1 MFDRSTTI
9 LGPYFQREY
18 ISNKLAFTAE
28 QKDILMKK
36 LIEMPCTM
44 FHRTIYFNALT
55 FLNCIK
61 AAQRNRIQLVHHV
74 VR

>member
-18 ISNKLAFTAE
+18 ISNKLAFTE
-28 QKDILMKK
+28 QKEALMKK
-36 LIEMPCTM
+36 LIEMPCT
-44 FHRTIYFNALT
+44 IYFNTLT

-61 AAQRNRIQLVHHV
+61 AATRNTG
-74 VR
+74 

>member
-28 QKDILMKK
+28 QKDTFMKK
-36 LIEMPCTM
+36 LIEMPCT
-44 FHRTIYFNALT
+44 IYFNTLT

-61 AAQRNRIQLVHHV
+61 AAHRNRIQLVHHV